1 LKNIPV
7 GTLIHNIELVP
18 GKGGQLARS
27 AGAYAQLLKTNA
39 TGYATVFFLFSFFFF
54 SFFLS
59 SFFFFQKMNK
69 LINK

>member
-1 LKNIPV
+1 
-7 GTLIHNIELVP
+7 
-18 GKGGQLARS
+18 LARS